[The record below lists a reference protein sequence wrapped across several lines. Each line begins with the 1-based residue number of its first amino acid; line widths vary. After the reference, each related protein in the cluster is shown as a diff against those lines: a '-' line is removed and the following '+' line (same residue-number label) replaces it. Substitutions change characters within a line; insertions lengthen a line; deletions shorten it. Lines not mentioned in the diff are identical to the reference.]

1 MINIAHFITITPK
14 QTGAVERRFQNFF
27 YASSSSPLIAV
38 PGTSS
43 PLYAFA
49 PFRVEGA
56 TAQLNGE
63 NETVQVLFPFTTFGV
78 RLVEEGDGNR
88 LSRMEIKTV
97 WLENNKSTS
106 EPSDYL
112 VSAQYTDF
120 YIGVGASFSDT
131 TIELRF
137 KSAMDSVN
145 ANIPALSFT
154 RQNTGILPL
163 NSDINLR

>member
-1 MINIAHFITITPK
+1 MINIAHFIAVTPK
-14 QTGAVERRFQNFF
+14 GCSVKRFQNFF
-27 YASSSSPLIAV
+27 YSSSSSSNTIAI

-49 PFRVEGA
+49 PFSIQGA

-63 NETVQVLFPFTTFGV
+63 NETLQLLFPFTTFGV

-88 LSRMEIKTV
+88 LSSLEIKTL
-97 WLENNKSTS
+97 WLETNTATS
-106 EPSDYL
+106 LPSNYT
-112 VSAQYTDF
+112 VSAQYTE
-120 YIGVGASFSDT
+120 YYTGLGASFSDT

-145 ANIPALSFT
+145 ANFPARSFSKANAG
-154 RQNTGILPL
+154 RLPL
-163 NSDINLR
+163 NADVNLR

>member
-14 QTGAVERRFQNFF
+14 QTGAVPRRFQNFF
-27 YASSSSPLIAV
+27 YASSSSPLIAL

-88 LSRMEIKTV
+88 LSRMELRTV
-97 WLENNKSTS
+97 WLENNKTTN

-112 VSAQYTDF
+112 VSAQYTDS

-154 RQNTGILPL
+154 KQNTGILPL

>member
-14 QTGAVERRFQNFF
+14 QTDAVPRRFQNFF

-88 LSRMEIKTV
+88 LSRMEIETV

-106 EPSDYL
+106 EPADYL

>member
-1 MINIAHFITITPK
+1 
-14 QTGAVERRFQNFF
+14 
-27 YASSSSPLIAV
+27 
-38 PGTSS
+38 
-43 PLYAFA
+43 
-49 PFRVEGA
+49 
-56 TAQLNGE
+56 
-63 NETVQVLFPFTTFGV
+63 
-78 RLVEEGDGNR
+78 
-88 LSRMEIKTV
+88 MEIKTV

-106 EPSDYL
+106 EPADYL